1 MGTRVEAIWH
11 RPTGASEALALSV
24 PVLTPCPPLRSGEG
38 ERRLSVEYRRRQGY
52 ISLASGLQTAWRL
65 GTGDKR

>member
-11 RPTGASEALALSV
+11 CPTGASEALALSV

-38 ERRLSVEYRRRQGY
+38 ELRLSVEYRRRQGY
-52 ISLASGLQTAWRL
+52 ISLASGLHVNGGLA
-65 GTGDKR
+65 TGDKR